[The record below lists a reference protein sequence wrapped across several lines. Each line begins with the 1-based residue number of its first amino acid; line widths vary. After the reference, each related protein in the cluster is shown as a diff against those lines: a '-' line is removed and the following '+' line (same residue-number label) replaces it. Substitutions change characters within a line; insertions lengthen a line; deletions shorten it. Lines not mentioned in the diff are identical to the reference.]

1 MRDGDSADV
10 EPSGRLLLAATPLGD
25 PGDAS
30 ARLLTALASADVI
43 AAEDTRR
50 LRNLANAL
58 GVKISGRVV
67 SHYDAVEAARAP
79 VLVDAVRQGQTVLV
93 VTDAGMPSVSDPG
106 FRLVSAC
113 VAADLPVT
121 CLPGPSAVTT
131 ALVLS
136 GLPCERFCFE
146 GFAPRRP
153 GERRRWLGALATEP
167 RTAVFFESPRRLAT
181 TLADAVEVLGEDRPA
196 AVCRELTKTYE
207 QVLRG
212 SLAELAKWA
221 TNGEVRGE
229 ITVVLAGAE
238 PSVAPL
244 DALVARVRERVDG
257 GERMKDAVSAVA
269 AGSGVPKR
277 ELYAAAVSDESAAS
291 AEDGAPSDD

>member
-1 MRDGDSADV
+1 
-10 EPSGRLLLAATPLGD
+10 
-25 PGDAS
+25 
-30 ARLLTALASADVI
+30 
-43 AAEDTRR
+43 
-50 LRNLANAL
+50 
-58 GVKISGRVV
+58 
-67 SHYDAVEAARAP
+67 
-79 VLVDAVRQGQTVLV
+79 LVDAVRQGQTVLV

-221 TNGEVRGE
+221 TDGEVRGE

-277 ELYAAAVSDESAAS
+277 ELYAAAVSDESAES